1 MDKLDRYIDLRKQ
14 LLGIEAE
21 LEALKPEVAAHL
33 RAQGGLAR
41 VEGYELLLRTY
52 KAWDYSPEV
61 ASLQLALNEAK
72 RHERLD
78 GRASVRETRDMLVF
92 RSARPGEMALR
103 ETPDEYGEWE
113 ADEFAAQG

>member
-33 RAQGGLAR
+33 RAQGGRTR

-78 GRASVRETRDMLVF
+78 GRASVREMRDMLVF

>member
-1 MDKLDRYIDLRKQ
+1 MNTVDRYIELRKQ
-14 LLGIEAE
+14 LLEIETE
-21 LEALKPEVAAHL
+21 LESLKPEVAAHL

-41 VEGYELLLRTY
+41 TEGYELQLRTY
-52 KAWDYSPEV
+52 QAWDYSPEV

-92 RSARPGEMALR
+92 RSTRPGGREVREM
-103 ETPDEYGEWE
+103 PDEYADWE
-113 ADEFAAQG
+113 ADEPAAQG